1 MVPRALQR
9 PKPSTA
15 AKSQTQT
22 AKPTAEKSP
31 ADEGGAGAGDQKPAQ
46 KLSNADFAKML
57 MKKWVFQALKDSQ
70 KLLPS
75 FSQEQE

>member
-31 ADEGGAGAGDQKPAQ
+31 VDEGAGAGDQKQAQ

-57 MKKWVFQALKDSQ
+57 MKK
-70 KLLPS
+70 
-75 FSQEQE
+75 